1 MEGLV
6 FVTFESDSQLV
17 VNAVHANQV
26 ENSKFLAI
34 FSFINFLLLFHLNFK
49 VKFVKRLFLN
59 LFVVYLVFILFVLRL
74 V

>member
-17 VNAVHANQV
+17 VNAFHANQV

-34 FSFINFLLLFHLNFK
+34 FSSINFLLLFHLNFK

>member
-49 VKFVKRLFLN
+49 MKFVKRLFLN

>member
-26 ENSKFLAI
+26 ENSKYLAI